1 MKVDLPGL
9 KEKLE
14 NFYAYFYHTLQ
25 FARQGSKCDK
35 YRMMVMINYS
45 LEGTAYGGDYDG
57 QIGALWIT
65 PNRVQD
71 EKLNCIA
78 HELGHS
84 FQSQI
89 TCDGQGEAWGGC
101 GFFEMTSQWMLWQV
115 NPDWMTDEKYHWDAF
130 KTLTHK
136 AYLHLDN
143 IYHSP
148 YVLEYWGIRY
158 GLPFIAELYRQGKRG
173 EDPVITYKRLNS
185 LGQKEFCDEM
195 FDACRHFVNWDFK
208 RVWKETRPYANQYT
222 CKMNPSEEGWY
233 RVAPENCP
241 ENYGFNAVPLSVPQP
256 GSAVE
261 VEFLGEAGREGYN
274 SVHPEKAGW
283 RYGFVAVTREGKS
296 VYGEMGNNTEGVVKY
311 IAPKD
316 VPLAHLWLVVMG
328 APMEHWMNP
337 ISGEKDAQWPY
348 KIKITGSFLLTSAN

>member
-1 MKVDLPGL
+1 
-9 KEKLE
+9 
-14 NFYAYFYHTLQ
+14 
-25 FARQGSKCDK
+25 
-35 YRMMVMINYS
+35 
-45 LEGTAYGGDYDG
+45 
-57 QIGALWIT
+57 
-65 PNRVQD
+65 
-71 EKLNCIA
+71 
-78 HELGHS
+78 
-84 FQSQI
+84 
-89 TCDGQGEAWGGC
+89 
-101 GFFEMTSQWMLWQV
+101 
-115 NPDWMTDEKYHWDAF
+115 MTDEKYHWNAF

-148 YVLEYWGIRY
+148 YEIEYWGSRH

-185 LGQKEFCDEM
+185 IGQKQFCDEM

-233 RVAPENCP
+233 RIAPENCP

-256 GSAVE
+256 GSVVE
-261 VEFLGEAGREGYN
+261 VEFRGEAGREDYN

-283 RYGFVAVTREGKS
+283 RYGFVAVTREGES
-296 VYGEMGNNTEGVVKY
+296 VYGEMENNTEGVVKY
-311 IAPKD
+311 VAPKD
-316 VPLAHLWLVVMG
+316 VPLANLWLVVMG
-328 APMEHWMNP
+328 APTEHWMNP

>member
-1 MKVDLPGL
+1 
-9 KEKLE
+9 
-14 NFYAYFYHTLQ
+14 
-25 FARQGSKCDK
+25 
-35 YRMMVMINYS
+35 
-45 LEGTAYGGDYDG
+45 
-57 QIGALWIT
+57 
-65 PNRVQD
+65 
-71 EKLNCIA
+71 
-78 HELGHS
+78 
-84 FQSQI
+84 
-89 TCDGQGEAWGGC
+89 
-101 GFFEMTSQWMLWQV
+101 
-115 NPDWMTDEKYHWDAF
+115 
-130 KTLTHK
+130 
-136 AYLHLDN
+136 
-143 IYHSP
+143 
-148 YVLEYWGIRY
+148 
-158 GLPFIAELYRQGKRG
+158 
-173 EDPVITYKRLNS
+173 
-185 LGQKEFCDEM
+185 M

-222 CKMNPSEEGWY
+222 CKMNPSKEGWY

-261 VEFLGEAGREGYN
+261 VEFLGEADREGYN

-328 APMEHWMNP
+328 APTEHWMNP